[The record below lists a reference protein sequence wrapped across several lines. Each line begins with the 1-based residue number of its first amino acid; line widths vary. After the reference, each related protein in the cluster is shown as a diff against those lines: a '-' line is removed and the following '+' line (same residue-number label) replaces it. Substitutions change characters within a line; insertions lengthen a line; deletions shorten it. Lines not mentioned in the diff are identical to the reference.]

1 MHDSFDSCKQRRR
14 VTKMDGQATMIKF
27 FFAFSIRWPRARL
40 ENSYYLFYKTY
51 N

>member
-27 FFAFSIRWPRARL
+27 FFRFFYSVAARAIGKQL
-40 ENSYYLFYKTY
+40 LFIL
-51 N
+51 